1 MEPCVGVHQAVVAT
15 GLFQL
20 VYKTCGFRL
29 GVLEEMVLV
38 HVHVTD
44 VNTSKVL
51 LVVHIILKLS
61 PQLEVVLIL
70 YVLVASTDVV
80 LENVMDVTDVLH
92 TLLVIT

>member
-38 HVHVTD
+38 PVHVTD
-44 VNTSKVL
+44 ANTTN
-51 LVVHIILKLS
+51 LVVEDIITPK
-61 PQLEVVLIL
+61 
-70 YVLVASTDVV
+70 
-80 LENVMDVTDVLH
+80 
-92 TLLVIT
+92 

>member
-1 MEPCVGVHQAVVAT
+1 MEPYVDVHQAVVAT

-44 VNTSKVL
+44 VNTLCL
-51 LVVHIILKLS
+51 LRVV
-61 PQLEVVLIL
+61 
-70 YVLVASTDVV
+70 T
-80 LENVMDVTDVLH
+80 
-92 TLLVIT
+92 ITVK

>member
-20 VYKTCGFRL
+20 VSKTCGFRL

>member
-44 VNTSKVL
+44 VITGKLLKVDTTTL
-51 LVVHIILKLS
+51 KLLQPMLVVHIVS
-61 PQLEVVLIL
+61 V
-70 YVLVASTDVV
+70 
-80 LENVMDVTDVLH
+80 
-92 TLLVIT
+92 LLVFIHVSLESVMVALDVHLM

>member
-1 MEPCVGVHQAVVAT
+1 M
-15 GLFQL
+15 
-20 VYKTCGFRL
+20 
-29 GVLEEMVLV
+29 V

-92 TLLVIT
+92 TLMVIT

>member
-1 MEPCVGVHQAVVAT
+1 M
-15 GLFQL
+15 
-20 VYKTCGFRL
+20 
-29 GVLEEMVLV
+29 V
-38 HVHVTD
+38 HVNVTD

-92 TLLVIT
+92 TLLGIT

>member
-1 MEPCVGVHQAVVAT
+1 M
-15 GLFQL
+15 
-20 VYKTCGFRL
+20 
-29 GVLEEMVLV
+29 V

-70 YVLVASTDVV
+70 YVLVASTDAV
-80 LENVMDVTDVLH
+80 LGSVTVAKDVH
-92 TLLVIT
+92 PTLMVIT

>member
-1 MEPCVGVHQAVVAT
+1 MEPYVDVHQAVVAT

-44 VNTSKVL
+44 ANT
-51 LVVHIILKLS
+51 I
-61 PQLEVVLIL
+61 Q
-70 YVLVASTDVV
+70 VLVEDII
-80 LENVMDVTDVLH
+80 
-92 TLLVIT
+92 TLK